1 MIKSGMWSV
10 SSRAGTSTPLQQ
22 GKIKLIISY
31 YTVFSLTKKNSIIP
45 YLWTSAYNAMNQLV
59 HETVCAGMAMY
70 QYLKDYQ

>member
-22 GKIKLIISY
+22 GKIKFNTDALQQSWPRM
-31 YTVFSLTKKNSIIP
+31 TPTLP

-59 HETVCAGMAMY
+59 HETVWAGMAMY
-70 QYLKDYQ
+70 QYLRRYP